1 MSKESK
7 ATASDTDDN
16 QVAAR
21 DTTFDGVKIERF
33 WIGVT
38 NLKDKEKLQVIA
50 EINGIDKVVWEMK
63 PSYAERTEGL
73 VSDYS
78 NFKWLLEAYA
88 EQKVLEERARS
99 ARLLEALKFYADRNN
114 WMRSYIFDTENLV
127 PSPWADKLKVQD
139 CAMLNCGGGRA
150 RLAIRDYNQS
160 EGGDK

>member
-88 EQKVLEERARS
+88 EQKVLEERAKS
-99 ARLLEALKFYADRNN
+99 ARLLEALERLTKIGPPSRSCTGQEYAQVALHD
-114 WMRSYIFDTENLV
+114 
-127 PSPWADKLKVQD
+127 
-139 CAMLNCGGGRA
+139 NCNIA
-150 RLAIRDYNQS
+150 KEAIRDYNQS

>member
-88 EQKVLEERARS
+88 EQKVLEERAKS
-99 ARLLEALKFYADRNN
+99 ARLLEVIKQVKVHLRAPVHFDAL
-114 WMRSYIFDTENLV
+114 
-127 PSPWADKLKVQD
+127 VQ
-139 CAMLNCGGGRA
+139 MSQICGD
-150 RLAIRDYNQS
+150 AIEEYNQS
-160 EGGDK
+160 EGGDER

>member
-88 EQKVLEERARS
+88 EQKVLEERAKS
-99 ARLLEALKFYADRNN
+99 ARLLEALKAYANEKLIVTVEEEIGDGPMSGWVQCDNG
-114 WMRSYIFDTENLV
+114 D
-127 PSPWADKLKVQD
+127 WARQ
-139 CAMLNCGGGRA
+139 
-150 RLAIRDYNQS
+150 AIADYNQS
-160 EGGDK
+160 EGGDER

>member
-88 EQKVLEERARS
+88 EQKVLEERAKS
-99 ARLLEALKFYADRNN
+99 ARLLEAATECHEHIQSLLEDVHHY
-114 WMRSYIFDTENLV
+114 FDNKCIPTHEEVGQFMMLE
-127 PSPWADKLKVQD
+127 QD
-139 CAMLNCGGGRA
+139 LRK
-150 RLAIRDYNQS
+150 AIRDYKQS
-160 EGGDK
+160 EGGDER